1 MAPFIRF
8 FREIAEEAHRAPPRT
23 TLMTNAVA
31 TVPYWLEAIPGGVA
45 HWIPYFGRVRRRA
58 KRPPSIRSSSCGC
71 FEPSSDMALP
81 VLLLWDI
88 WPLHLVCPVLRV
100 VAGPLSR

>member
-45 HWIPYFGRVRRRA
+45 HWIPYFARVRRTA

-81 VLLLWDI
+81 V
-88 WPLHLVCPVLRV
+88 
-100 VAGPLSR
+100 S